1 MSELS
6 NIPSYSE
13 NLKELV
19 GQLKGM
25 FPEDKFKVFN
35 NDALQLEKTYSSP
48 LAVNVGDKAPLF
60 ELANANGELVS
71 MDDLLVKG
79 PVVLTFYRGVWCPYC
94 NLHLKLL
101 QQTIPNIEKLGASVV
116 AISPM
121 NPDNSQAI
129 VEANE
134 LQFEVLS
141 DIGNKIARQY
151 TQVFK
156 NAEESINAMSDLG
169 YDFYSF
175 YDDRTAELPVSATF
189 IISTEGVVCFAE
201 SEGGDYRLRTEPKRI
216 VEALESIQ

>member
-1 MSELS
+1 MSDLN

-13 NLKELV
+13 NLEELV

-35 NDALQLEKTYSSP
+35 DDANRLARNYQSP
-48 LAVNVGDKAPLF
+48 LVLKKGDKAPLF
-60 ELANANGELVS
+60 ELPNAQGKPVN
-71 MDDLLVKG
+71 MADLLARG

-101 QQTIPNIEKLGASVV
+101 QQVIPEMAKVNASMV

-129 VEANE
+129 IEANE

-141 DIGNKIARQY
+141 DAGNKIARQY
-151 TQVFK
+151 TQVFR
-156 NAEESINAMSDLG
+156 NADESINAMSDLG

-189 IISTEGVVCFAE
+189 IISSDGIVSFAE
-201 SEGGDYRLRTEPKRI
+201 SEGGDYRLRTEPAKI
-216 VEALESIQ
+216 LQALKSIQ

>member
-1 MSELS
+1 MSDLN

-13 NLKELV
+13 NLEELV

-35 NDALQLEKTYSSP
+35 DDANRLARNYQSP
-48 LAVNVGDKAPLF
+48 LVLKKGDKAPLF
-60 ELANANGELVS
+60 ELPNAQGKPVS
-71 MDDLLVKG
+71 MADLLAKG
-79 PVVLTFYRGVWCPYC
+79 PVVLTFYRGAWCPYC

-101 QQTIPNIEKLGASVV
+101 QQVIPEMAKVNASMV

-121 NPDNSQAI
+121 NPDSSQAI
-129 VEANE
+129 IEANE

-141 DIGNKIARQY
+141 DAGNKIARQY
-151 TQVFK
+151 TQVFR
-156 NAEESINAMSDLG
+156 NADESINAMSDLG

-189 IISTEGVVCFAE
+189 IISSDGIVSFAE
-201 SEGGDYRLRTEPKRI
+201 SEGGDYRLRTEPAKI
-216 VEALESIQ
+216 LQALKSIQ

>member
-1 MSELS
+1 MSDLN

-13 NLKELV
+13 NLEELV

-35 NDALQLEKTYSSP
+35 DDANRLARNYQSP
-48 LAVNVGDKAPLF
+48 LVLKKGDKAPLF
-60 ELANANGELVS
+60 ELPNAQGKPVN
-71 MDDLLVKG
+71 MADLLARG

-101 QQTIPNIEKLGASVV
+101 QQVIPEMAKVNASMV

-129 VEANE
+129 IEANE

-141 DIGNKIARQY
+141 DAGNKIARQY
-151 TQVFK
+151 TQVFR
-156 NAEESINAMSDLG
+156 NADESINAMSDLG

-189 IISTEGVVCFAE
+189 IISSDGIVSFAE
-201 SEGGDYRLRTEPKRI
+201 SEGGDYRLRTEPAKI
-216 VEALESIQ
+216 LQELKSIQ